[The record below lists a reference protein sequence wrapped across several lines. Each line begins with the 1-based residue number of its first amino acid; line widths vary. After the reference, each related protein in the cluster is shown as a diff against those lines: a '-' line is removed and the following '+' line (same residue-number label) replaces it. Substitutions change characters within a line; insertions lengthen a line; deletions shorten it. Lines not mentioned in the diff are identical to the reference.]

1 MREERNQTET
11 RYAFLGVVKAEF
23 ISISVWGLHPFDLN
37 LGSFVGVAPIDDHH
51 YHARLYI

>member
-11 RYAFLGVVKAEF
+11 RVVKAEF
-23 ISISVWGLHPFDLN
+23 RSISARGLHPLDLN
-37 LGSFVGVAPIDDHH
+37 LGSFIAAAIINDHH